1 MTQAKVKRRKLT
13 EAVKELRLFGNVMGR
28 HNLSHPMTAG
38 CQNHWASHF
47 GLMLTIRLIKDKRH
61 AKTGMAVMSRPHRR
75 LTLLATLLAGETNGL
90 SGEFL
95 STAQFIPTTPDYSP
109 MLENISW
116 SFSWPTGMEYNLVPF
131 VLEKVEVSL
140 SGRLSPMVDNSQQVL
155 PKK

>member
-28 HNLSHPMTAG
+28 HNLFHPMTAG

-75 LTLLATLLAGETNGL
+75 LTLLATLLASETNGL

-95 STAQFIPTTPDYSP
+95 STAQFIPNMPDYSP

-116 SFSWPTGMEYNLVPF
+116 SFS
-131 VLEKVEVSL
+131 
-140 SGRLSPMVDNSQQVL
+140 
-155 PKK
+155 